1 MARPIREDIFRP
13 DEIAVVHAI
22 NRVNRQSYL
31 MGKDPVTGKSYEHRK
46 VWIEE
51 LIRRFAAQFGID
63 LLQFAILSNH
73 FHFILRSRPD
83 IVELWSDEEVAERWL
98 RICPKRKDK
107 NGAPLDPNAREIL
120 AITCN
125 QEEVL
130 SLRRRL
136 SDISWWMRLICQRV
150 GARANKED
158 GVTGHFFQ
166 SRFTSVRLADET
178 SLLAC
183 AAYVDLNPIR
193 ACLAESL
200 DTSEHTSVFFRIQ
213 ALMGKSGVDDFLCPL
228 FMDEQAD
235 PLGPMPSRTKV
246 RCSDKGF
253 LWFSLADYLSLLDW
267 TSRQRAGDK
276 TGVVSETVPH
286 ILDRLAI
293 SESTWMDVSC
303 KFGKLF
309 SRIAGKPET
318 IMTERGRK
326 TNCRF
331 RLRHEVI
338 EAFSSSHAA

>member
-1 MARPIREDIFRP
+1 MLTYPRSNSISIR
-13 DEIAVVHAI
+13 
-22 NRVNRQSYL
+22 
-31 MGKDPVTGKSYEHRK
+31 GKT
-46 VWIEE
+46 
-51 LIRRFAAQFGID
+51 
-63 LLQFAILSNH
+63 
-73 FHFILRSRPD
+73 
-83 IVELWSDEEVAERWL
+83 
-98 RICPKRKDK
+98 
-107 NGAPLDPNAREIL
+107 
-120 AITCN
+120 
-125 QEEVL
+125 
-130 SLRRRL
+130 
-136 SDISWWMRLICQRV
+136 

>member
-51 LIRRFAAQFGID
+51 LIRRFAAQFAID

-150 GARANKED
+150 GVSWFN
-158 GVTGHFFQ
+158 G
-166 SRFTSVRLADET
+166 
-178 SLLAC
+178 
-183 AAYVDLNPIR
+183 NW
-193 ACLAESL
+193 
-200 DTSEHTSVFFRIQ
+200 
-213 ALMGKSGVDDFLCPL
+213 
-228 FMDEQAD
+228 
-235 PLGPMPSRTKV
+235 
-246 RCSDKGF
+246 KG
-253 LWFSLADYLSLLDW
+253 
-267 TSRQRAGDK
+267 
-276 TGVVSETVPH
+276 
-286 ILDRLAI
+286 
-293 SESTWMDVSC
+293 
-303 KFGKLF
+303 
-309 SRIAGKPET
+309 
-318 IMTERGRK
+318 RG
-326 TNCRF
+326 
-331 RLRHEVI
+331 
-338 EAFSSSHAA
+338 